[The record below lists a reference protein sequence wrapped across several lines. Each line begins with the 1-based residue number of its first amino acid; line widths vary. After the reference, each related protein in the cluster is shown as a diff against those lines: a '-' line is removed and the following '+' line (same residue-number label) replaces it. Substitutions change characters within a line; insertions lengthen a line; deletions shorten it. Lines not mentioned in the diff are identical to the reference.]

1 MNNDNL
7 AANNAAPEPE
17 TLRIIAGE
25 LTEVH
30 SLLTALCKELSGGGI
45 VQARDLEPM
54 IAETVPK
61 LRHAVRAMQGL
72 EDDDGDRLDGDAQN
86 PLLM

>member
-1 MNNDNL
+1 
-7 AANNAAPEPE
+7 
-17 TLRIIAGE
+17 
-25 LTEVH
+25 
-30 SLLTALCKELSGGGI
+30 
-45 VQARDLEPM
+45 M

-72 EDDDGDRLDGDAQN
+72 EAHGASSDGDEQN